1 MELLDGFTLEELTE
15 DRIVQSRPMGETGKV
30 TFIGNPHPD
39 PERQRAL
46 FEDVALYL
54 RQCRRLNEIR
64 NKERSG
70 QP

>member
-39 PERQRAL
+39 PERRQQL
-46 FEDVALYL
+46 INEVALMLL
-54 RQCRRLNEIR
+54 RAGE
-64 NKERSG
+64 KKSEEV
-70 QP
+70 